1 MCLMVTVVQTTHLFD
16 FLFPE
21 TNILCSLE
29 FGFHFFL
36 LVISLDFFV
45 LLLSLP
51 SIPYM
56 LLFKVSKYVC
66 DETLANSMFVIVTV
80 VQITHQFDFLFL
92 K

>member
-1 MCLMVTVVQTTHLFD
+1 
-16 FLFPE
+16 
-21 TNILCSLE
+21 
-29 FGFHFFL
+29 
-36 LVISLDFFV
+36 V